1 MSVIRGSCHPGRDT
15 YEMWHSYQRSS
26 VWDELQTSIF
36 SLLDVVCSC
45 NADERGI
52 IAKSGRYASFIL
64 ARFCLLHREFAHE
77 EIAPRPR
84 HVPSGMENTLLYKFD
99 TLSFLVC
106 TITPTADLAPNSAH
120 PSASRCSWSSIMMWI
135 LKNGQPLFLTL
146 AVRKI
151 SADMAGSGERY

>member
-1 MSVIRGSCHPGRDT
+1 MSVIRGSCHPGRNT

-36 SLLDVVCSC
+36 SLLDAVCIC
-45 NADERGI
+45 NADERGV
-52 IAKSGRYASFIL
+52 IAKEWKIRPFHSCTLLPPASRI
-64 ARFCLLHREFAHE
+64 R
-77 EIAPRPR
+77 PRRDGPRSR
-84 HVPSGMENTLLYKFD
+84 HVPSGMENTLLYKVD

-106 TITPTADLAPNSAH
+106 AIAPTADLAPNSAH
-120 PSASRCSWSSIMMWI
+120 PSASRCSGSSIMMWI